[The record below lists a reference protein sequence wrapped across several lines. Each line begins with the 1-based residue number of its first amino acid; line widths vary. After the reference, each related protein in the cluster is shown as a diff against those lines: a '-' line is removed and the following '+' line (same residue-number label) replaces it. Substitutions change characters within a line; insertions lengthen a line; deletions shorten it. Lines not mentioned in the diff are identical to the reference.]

1 MSTYSKRSRTKS
13 KALLADK
20 NRIFVEVSNQHFT
33 LKVITPL
40 GAVLTEFSTRQKA
53 IAKDLKSTSNKEAAH
68 AVGLALGEWIVK
80 NKIDNLAYDRGGL
93 QYVGKVKAAAEGL
106 RSVKV
111 RI

>member
-1 MSTYSKRSRTKS
+1 MSTFSQRSRTKS
-13 KALLADK
+13 KAMLSDK
-20 NRIFVEVSNQHFT
+20 NRIFVEVSNQHFS
-33 LKVITPL
+33 LKVITPE
-40 GAVLTEFSTRQKA
+40 GQVLTEVSTRQKA

-68 AVGLALGEWIVK
+68 AVGVVMGEWIIK

-111 RI
+111 MV